1 MSNLYYL
8 KMKNKSSLKLACISF
23 FVLLMSCQQPGVQEQ
38 QHEQVQVQYNVE
50 VAKSQVQQVLD
61 EQAACWSKGDLE
73 CYMAGYW
80 KSDSLVF
87 IGKSGL
93 TYGWQPTLENYK
105 RNYPDTAAMGILTF
119 DILEMKPLSEEIML
133 VIGKWHLKREVEA
146 GDLEGHFSVI
156 FQQFNDGWKIIA
168 DHSS

>member
-1 MSNLYYL
+1 
-8 KMKNKSSLKLACISF
+8 MKRKSSLMLFYSSF
-23 FVLLMSCQQPGVQEQ
+23 FILLMSCQQTGIQEQ
-38 QHEQVQVQYNVE
+38 HHEQVQVQYNAE
-50 VAKSQVQQVLD
+50 IAKDQVRQVLD
-61 EQAACWSKGDLE
+61 DQAACWSNGDLE

-87 IGKSGL
+87 IGKNGL
-93 TYGWQPTLENYK
+93 TYGWQATLNNYK
-105 RNYPDTAAMGILTF
+105 RNYPDTAAMGKLTF
-119 DILEMKPLSEEIML
+119 DILEMNPLSEETML

-156 FQQFNDGWKIIA
+156 FQLFDDGWKITS

>member
-1 MSNLYYL
+1 MKKRNKLYL
-8 KMKNKSSLKLACISF
+8 FIICALLTAC
-23 FVLLMSCQQPGVQEQ
+23 QGAGVQEQ
-38 QHEQVQVQYNVE
+38 YHEQEQVDYNGALAKTEVQL
-50 VAKSQVQQVLD
+50 VLD
-61 EQAACWSKGDLE
+61 EQAACWSIGDLE

-105 RNYPDTAAMGILTF
+105 RGYPNTAAMGKLTF
-119 DILEMKPLSEEIML
+119 NILEMKNLSAETML
-133 VIGKWHLKREVEA
+133 VIGKWHLKRDIEA
-146 GDLEGHFSVI
+146 GDLQGHFSVI
-156 FQQFNDGWKIIA
+156 FKRFPEGWKIIA

>member
-1 MSNLYYL
+1 
-8 KMKNKSSLKLACISF
+8 MKRKSSLKLSCIGF
-23 FVLLMSCQQPGVQEQ
+23 LVLLLSCQQTGVQELH
-38 QHEQVQVQYNVE
+38 HEQAQVQFNVE

-93 TYGWQPTLENYK
+93 TYGWQSTLNNYK
-105 RNYPDTAAMGILTF
+105 RNYPDTAAMGELTF
-119 DILEMKPLSEEIML
+119 NILEMKLLSLENML
-133 VIGKWHLKREVEA
+133 VIGKWHLKREAEA

-156 FQQFNDGWKIIA
+156 FQYFPDGWKIIA